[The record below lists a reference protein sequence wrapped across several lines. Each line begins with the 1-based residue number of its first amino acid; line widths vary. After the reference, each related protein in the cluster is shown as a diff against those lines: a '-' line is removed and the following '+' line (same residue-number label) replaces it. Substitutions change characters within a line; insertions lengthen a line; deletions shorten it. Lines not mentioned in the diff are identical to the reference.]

1 MTWVEACDPFTAAAT
16 CAGNATGMAAR
27 STGMG
32 DTLIFSSL
40 GTTPVAPP
48 GGSTTYFS
56 NLNGVF
62 TNASGWVD
70 PHVTVM
76 DEGSSFTFN
85 GIAPKTSS
93 SVPEPATLGLLSL
106 GLLGT
111 ALTRRRKR

>member
-1 MTWVEACDPFTAAAT
+1 
-16 CAGNATGMAAR
+16 
-27 STGMG
+27 
-32 DTLIFSSL
+32 
-40 GTTPVAPP
+40 
-48 GGSTTYFS
+48 
-56 NLNGVF
+56 
-62 TNASGWVD
+62 
-70 PHVTVM
+70 M